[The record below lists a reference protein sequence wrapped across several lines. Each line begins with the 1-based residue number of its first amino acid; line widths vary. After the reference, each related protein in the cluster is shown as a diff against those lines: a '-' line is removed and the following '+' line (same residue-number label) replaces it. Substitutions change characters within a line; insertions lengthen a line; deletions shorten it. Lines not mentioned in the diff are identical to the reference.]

1 MDNLPT
7 KDLLTWFAPLHFL
20 GSGEL
25 YLFLG
30 LFKDSKPLMVERG
43 DGGERD

>member
-1 MDNLPT
+1 MDNLPP
-7 KDLLTWFAPLHFL
+7 KELLTWIAPLHFL
-20 GSGEL
+20 ESREL

-30 LFKDSKPLMVERG
+30 LFKDCKPLMVERG